1 MTRIFKATVAGAM
14 LLAAAGCT
22 TTERG
27 AAVGAGTGAVIG
39 AVATGNVKGAAVGG
53 AIGAVAG
60 ALIGK
65 SLSPGYCVYR
75 DRNGRRY
82 EARC

>member
-1 MTRIFKATVAGAM
+1 MKRLFRMTVAGTM

-39 AVATGNVKGAAVGG
+39 AVTTGNVKGAAVGG

-60 ALIGK
+60 ALIGR
-65 SLSPGYCVYR
+65 SMSPGYCIYR

>member
-1 MTRIFKATVAGAM
+1 MKRIFNATVAGAM

-27 AAVGAGTGAVIG
+27 AVVGAGTGAVIG
-39 AVATGNVKGAAVGG
+39 AVATGNATGAAVGALGG
-53 AIGAVAG
+53 AALG

-65 SLSPGYCVYR
+65 SMSPGYCIYR